1 MICLK
6 AVNMKLLLCAFEQ
19 LSGLKINFNKSEFFC
34 YGEAKH
40 FEFEYTELFGCA
52 KGQYPFCY
60 LGIPMHHTR
69 LNNKHWRIVEEKFER
84 KLNSWKAKYLTYGGR
99 LTLINYVFSNL
110 VVYMVSFFKIPKEVL
125 KIIDFFRSRFFWQGE
140 QQKKKYR
147 LARWNIMC
155 RPVE

>member
-1 MICLK
+1 MVIL
-6 AVNMKLLLCAFEQ
+6 
-19 LSGLKINFNKSEFFC
+19 FC

-40 FEFEYTELFGCA
+40 FKFEYTELFGCA
-52 KGQYPFCY
+52 KGQYPFRY